1 MDGDRLAVVTLLF
14 VFLGGSF
21 LAALAALDRS
31 LLPVAVVGYLLV
43 AVLLALRIR
52 RADSIWPE

>member
-1 MDGDRLAVVTLLF
+1 MDGDRLAVVALLF

-31 LLPVAVVGYLLV
+31 LLPVAVLGYLLV
-43 AVLLALRIR
+43 AALLVLRIR
-52 RADSIWPE
+52 RADSIWAE